1 LTLIYLSKK
10 KADLNEDGIVNFVDF
25 AVLGGQWR
33 QEPGLPSADIA
44 PPEGDGAV
52 DLEDLYLMAQEWL
65 IEE

>member
-1 LTLIYLSKK
+1 
-10 KADLNEDGIVNFVDF
+10 VNFVDF